1 MAQRQLRPYRTG
13 GGQLLVMWEGI
24 GRDWLQLGGLPGG
37 QLVWKGSHG
46 SEGLPV
52 EGDVGPMVLPRAI
65 GQEPL
70 FNDI

>member
-1 MAQRQLRPYRTG
+1 MTQRQLGPYTTG
-13 GGQLLVMWEGI
+13 GGQLLVMHGEGI
-24 GRDWLQLGGLPGG
+24 GFNLVGYPGANWFG
-37 QLVWKGSHG
+37 QGSHG